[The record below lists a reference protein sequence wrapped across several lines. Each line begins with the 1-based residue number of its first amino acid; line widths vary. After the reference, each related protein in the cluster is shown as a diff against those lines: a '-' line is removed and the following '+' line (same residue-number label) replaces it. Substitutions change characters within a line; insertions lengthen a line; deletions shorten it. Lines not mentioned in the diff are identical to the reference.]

1 MSADLTEKLHSLGEA
16 ARDAARI
23 LALPSI
29 LDTWKPKTA
38 INLDGGSSSGMWA
51 ANSISLFIV
60 ITSRSP

>member
-1 MSADLTEKLHSLGEA
+1 LA
-16 ARDAARI
+16 DAARI

-51 ANSISLFIV
+51 ANGISLAEIARVRNFLAV
-60 ITSRSP
+60 VPR